1 MCLDVYCTEE
11 HWPWHIAAWV
21 KDYVNKPKCFLQA
34 NKKLLKGIQHMLQG
48 VQIQVLFMSRKKCN
62 TVSITFLYTTY
73 MALQIVYAVCR
84 YTHISRRKD
93 WKRRGVG
100 KTSLFQDQLTWVL
113 SQPASHS
120 EQWSPTW
127 TPHFSFFF
135 FLPELLSEF
144 VYFAWQISVFLPSPP
159 ALPSVLKWAELCLK
173 YHELAPMRVLTE
185 KLNTLYE
192 GCLPIFIIDLLLY
205 RMAIASKLAP
215 Y

>member
-1 MCLDVYCTEE
+1 MCLDVYCTEL

-21 KDYVNKPKCFLQA
+21 KDYVNKPTCFLQA
-34 NKKLLKGIQHMLQG
+34 NKKLLKGIQQMLQG

-73 MALQIVYAVCR
+73 MELQIVYAVCR

-135 FLPELLSEF
+135 FF
-144 VYFAWQISVFLPSPP
+144 FFAWATIRVCLFRMTDLCISSFPPCPSLCSEVSRAVFEISWTCTNESFDWKTEHFIWGLPSHFHHWFV
-159 ALPSVLKWAELCLK
+159 AV
-173 YHELAPMRVLTE
+173 
-185 KLNTLYE
+185 
-192 GCLPIFIIDLLLY
+192 
-205 RMAIASKLAP
+205 
-215 Y
+215 